1 MKDIKAEEE
10 EEEECSIVFDICWIL
25 VQLLAAHLCN
35 IVVVA
40 VVEEKSQKVQ
50 HV

>member
-1 MKDIKAEEE
+1 MKDIKA